1 MTVISE
7 KDKKAIKSFVQ
18 GVLGCTCP
26 NEVFLNIKVEQNP
39 PGFADITQGYLI
51 AIGGKLLVY
60 LISANDEEILP
71 SKLEQLF
78 NLGRETR
85 DNRGFN
91 RFRLV
96 VSTSREQPTRKSLA
110 RQFEILE
117 NLDERLHLHVIGIEQ
132 LPDLIAQ

>member
-7 KDKKAIKSFVQ
+7 TDKKAIKSFVQ
-18 GVLGCTCP
+18 GVLGCTCQ

-39 PGFADITQGYLI
+39 PGFADITQGDLI

-60 LISANDEEILP
+60 LISANNEEILP

-78 NLGRETR
+78 DLGRETR
-85 DNRGFN
+85 DNGGFN

-96 VSTSREQPTRKSLA
+96 VSTSRAQPTRKSLA

-132 LPDLIAQ
+132 LPDLFVQ

>member
-7 KDKKAIKSFVQ
+7 TDKKAIKSFVQ

-26 NEVFLNIKVEQNP
+26 NEVFLSINLERNP
-39 PGFADITQGYLI
+39 SNFADISRGDLI
-51 AIGGKLLVY
+51 SLGGTLLVY
-60 LISANDEEILP
+60 LIKPNDGEDLAG
-71 SKLEQLF
+71 KLEQLF

-85 DNRGFN
+85 DNGGFN

-117 NLDERLHLHVIGIEQ
+117 NLDERLHLHVIGTNQ